1 MRPKPGRKSEL
12 IFHTHVLYVHSPD
25 DGKTLNMW
33 CSSRATHLFHRR
45 SQYLGVRPTFGEL
58 HVWRA
63 PKFSSYARILS
74 SVSSQV
80 FT

>member
-1 MRPKPGRKSEL
+1 MWEHPCGQNPGKSEL
-12 IFHTHVLYVHSPD
+12 IFHTHVLYVHFKSQPRSFAMH
-25 DGKTLNMW
+25 DGKTHNMW

-63 PKFSSYARILS
+63 PKFSS
-74 SVSSQV
+74 
-80 FT
+80 